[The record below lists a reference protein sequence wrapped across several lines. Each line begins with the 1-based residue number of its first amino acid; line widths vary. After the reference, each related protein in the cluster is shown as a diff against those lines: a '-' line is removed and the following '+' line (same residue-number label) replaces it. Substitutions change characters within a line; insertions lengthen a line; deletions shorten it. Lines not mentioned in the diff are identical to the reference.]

1 MRVARGLVAVAA
13 LVAMAGCGGG
23 STSSAPN
30 ASTSSA
36 RTRPARTELGTE
48 RGARVRLER
57 RGDRV

>member
-30 ASTSSA
+30 ASTQ
-36 RTRPARTELGTE
+36 LGTE